1 MDKLASAI
9 QLQTV
14 DLTANSLVQFSAG
27 YAVAS
32 LSGILSRTEVVVVDF
47 RSLIAALYVAKDVL
61 NYSDCFGR
69 NSVGTCMWI
78 SDLRPSKHRC

>member
-1 MDKLASAI
+1 MLASAI

-14 DLTANSLVQFSAG
+14 DRTVNSLMLFAAG

-32 LSGILSRTEVVVVDF
+32 LNESLSKTDVAGVDF
-47 RSLIAALYVAKDVL
+47 RSLIAALFVAKDVL

-69 NSVGTCMWI
+69 NAVGTCMWMA
-78 SDLRPSKHRC
+78 DLRPSKRRC